1 MEPRATPDL
10 LGNMYLSVIA
20 NDIHKAI
27 SNNMGVVEFRSKSNN
42 DPQVQLRF
50 PKAIFDSGPQE
61 NQSFPIY
68 EIYWTKEKHELYTA
82 IDNGKA
88 FVGGETKRHF
98 YMYESDMTPEQINR
112 VFSHKDM
119 IFHKKTESAKI
130 FKLTYLPEIERGNI
144 FNVFVTKV
152 NNSFKTEEIPYAE
165 IFVYLLKDDATIF
178 DFPAALSDIFKNT
191 NPRDLPY
198 MTCVCEGAHYTG
210 GGARDKDS
218 FLYMSDASQ
227 ILIDTGKHE
236 GSIFLCAWA
245 TILGSDEDRVG
256 RNLILGRFASIFYF
270 STGDNV
276 ILGRSVYAK
285 RHYHGFM
292 YNIGDSTYL
301 FNDDNNYKFLAGS
314 VGPYQDLK
322 PRLASIAVESNLRDF
337 LDAVEAERQSMAI
350 K

>member
-10 LGNMYLSVIA
+10 LGDNIYLSVIA

-27 SNNMGVVEFRSKSNN
+27 SNNMGVVEFRSKSYN
-42 DPQVQLRF
+42 DPNVQLRF
-50 PKAIFDSGPQE
+50 PKAIFDGELQE

-82 IDNGKA
+82 LDNGKA
-88 FVGGETKRHF
+88 FVAGETKRHF
-98 YMYESDMTPEQINR
+98 YMYESDMTPEQIHR

-119 IFHKKTESAKI
+119 VFHKKTESAKI
-130 FKLTYLPEIERGNI
+130 FKLTYLPEVERGRGNW
-144 FNVFVTKV
+144 KV
-152 NNSFKTEEIPYAE
+152 GGPSFKTKEIPYAE

-178 DFPAALSDIFKNT
+178 DFPAELSDIFKNT

-198 MTCVCEGAHYTG
+198 MTCVCEGTHYIG

-218 FLYMSDASQ
+218 FLYMSHASQ

-245 TILGSDEDRVG
+245 TILGSNEYRVG

-276 ILGRSVYAK
+276 ILGRSIYAK
-285 RHYHGFM
+285 RNYHGFM

-314 VGPYQDLK
+314 VGSYQDLK
-322 PRLASIAVESNLRDF
+322 PRLASIAVDSNLRDF